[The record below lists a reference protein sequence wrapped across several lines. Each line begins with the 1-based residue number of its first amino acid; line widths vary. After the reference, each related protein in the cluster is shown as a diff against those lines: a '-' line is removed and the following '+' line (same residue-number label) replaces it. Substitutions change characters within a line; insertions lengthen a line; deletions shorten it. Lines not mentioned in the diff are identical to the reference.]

1 MKQEEQSKMEKLLPY
16 VDNLML
22 TTLKIQQLRNR
33 GQLVPTELDNLK
45 MSQMDELTERWI
57 NSSTDILN
65 SLNLNQ

>member
-1 MKQEEQSKMEKLLPY
+1 MKQGEQSKMEKLLPY

-22 TTLKIQQLRNR
+22 TTLKIQQLRSR
-33 GQLVPTELDNLK
+33 GQLVPTQLDNLK